1 MDNADLAER
10 LAHGKLVE
18 GPEYA
23 SEDYVKGL
31 TRTLI
36 VSGDTELISAPAYL
50 KAAEHAPRLQ
60 SYVSVIGII
69 QDELGHAHIAYRML
83 RDLGVDTDALIYE
96 REPSDFRYPYAFDVP
111 LESWSEMVVANGFY
125 DRAGF
130 VLLSDIFQ
138 HTSYGPWKRALVK
151 VDREET
157 FHLRHGERWM
167 KTLAA
172 DAATRGD
179 LQAAVDWMFLMTL
192 EWFGLP
198 DHLKR
203 HTEQIDYGLKGKTND
218 ELRQEWMSTA
228 VPFCESIGIDVP
240 AHLRRGGEEVRGR
253 LSVPGSVRR
262 AGEALASRG
271 GRDHVGRG
279 AGALA
284 PPRPRE
290 RGVRRDDP
298 ARPAR
303 ADGAGRLSSMATE
316 AQVRAALVEVLDPE
330 YPVSLVDMGLVREVE
345 VDGSAVRVGIAYCS
359 LGCPCIELIE
369 DDIRERLLDLDGVE
383 HVEVCEVF
391 EPWTRRDISA
401 RGLKLL
407 RASGVA

>member
-1 MDNADLAER
+1 MVDADRPDSQTPGVDNTQLAER
-10 LAHGKLVE
+10 LAQGKLVE

-167 KTLAA
+167 KTLAG
-172 DAATRGD
+172 DAATRDD
-179 LQAAVDWMFLMTL
+179 LQAAVDWMFPMTL

-198 DHLKR
+198 DRLKR
-203 HTEQIDYGLKGKTND
+203 HREQIDYGLKGKTND

-228 VPFCESIGIDVP
+228 VPFCESIGVDVP
-240 AHLRRGGEEVRGR
+240 AHHDAREGTYVIDCPFPAQFDEDEKRWLLEDGEVTWDEVLERWRRRGPANEELVEMIQRGR
-253 LSVPGSVRR
+253 LQRT
-262 AGEALASRG
+262 ALA
-271 GRDHVGRG
+271 
-279 AGALA
+279 A
-284 PPRPRE
+284 
-290 RGVRRDDP
+290 
-298 ARPAR
+298 
-303 ADGAGRLSSMATE
+303 
-316 AQVRAALVEVLDPE
+316 
-330 YPVSLVDMGLVREVE
+330 
-345 VDGSAVRVGIAYCS
+345 
-359 LGCPCIELIE
+359 
-369 DDIRERLLDLDGVE
+369 
-383 HVEVCEVF
+383 
-391 EPWTRRDISA
+391 
-401 RGLKLL
+401 
-407 RASGVA
+407 

>member
-1 MDNADLAER
+1 VDDAQLLDR
-10 LAHGKLVE
+10 LAQGKLVE

-23 SEDYVKGL
+23 TGDYVKGL

-83 RDLGVDTDALIYE
+83 RDLGVDTDALIYG
-96 REPSDFRYPYAFDVP
+96 REPADFRYPYAFDVP

-167 KTLAA
+167 KTLAG
-172 DAATRGD
+172 DAATRGE
-179 LQAAVDWMFLMTL
+179 LQAAVDWMFPMTL

-203 HTEQIDYGLKGKTND
+203 HREQIDYGLKGKTND
-218 ELRQEWMSTA
+218 ELRQEWLSTA
-228 VPFCESIGIDVP
+228 VPFCESIGIHVP
-240 AHLRRGGEEVRGR
+240 AHYDAPEDAFVIDCPFPMRFDEGEKRWLQDEGEITWDEVLERWGRRGPANEELVEMIQRGR
-253 LSVPGSVRR
+253 LQRT
-262 AGEALASRG
+262 ALA
-271 GRDHVGRG
+271 
-279 AGALA
+279 A
-284 PPRPRE
+284 
-290 RGVRRDDP
+290 
-298 ARPAR
+298 
-303 ADGAGRLSSMATE
+303 
-316 AQVRAALVEVLDPE
+316 
-330 YPVSLVDMGLVREVE
+330 
-345 VDGSAVRVGIAYCS
+345 
-359 LGCPCIELIE
+359 
-369 DDIRERLLDLDGVE
+369 
-383 HVEVCEVF
+383 
-391 EPWTRRDISA
+391 
-401 RGLKLL
+401 
-407 RASGVA
+407 